1 MATAYWNDWQN
12 AMLYIDTNSK
22 KPLQLLLVNIQN
34 NIQMLLNSHNIPS
47 EVYAA
52 MGNTLPERSATMA
65 TVLVVVGP
73 IIIVYPFFQKYFVK
87 GLTVGS
93 VKG

>member
-1 MATAYWNDWQN
+1 MVFAS
-12 AMLYIDTNSK
+12 YIDSNNK

-34 NIQMLLNSHNIPS
+34 SIDMLLNNANIPAAAR
-47 EVYAA
+47 AA
-52 MGNTLPERSATMA
+52 MGNTIPQNSAKMA

-73 IIIVYPFFQKYFVK
+73 IIIVYPFFQKYFIK

>member
-1 MATAYWNDWQN
+1 
-12 AMLYIDTNSK
+12 
-22 KPLQLLLVNIQN
+22 
-34 NIQMLLNSHNIPS
+34 
-47 EVYAA
+47 
-52 MGNTLPERSATMA
+52 MA

-73 IIIVYPFFQKYFVK
+73 VVIAYPFFQKYFIK